1 MITRCDICCRFN
13 RPIAARVIHR
23 RKRVTRFSRERIPV
37 EKRGRIAQV
46 LLRGVEKL
54 VPSRAR
60 AIERR
65 VRECSTVDN

>member
-1 MITRCDICCRFN
+1 MIARCDIRCRFD

-23 RKRVTRFSRERIPV
+23 RERIPCFSRERVPV
-37 EKRGRIAQV
+37 EKRGRVTQV